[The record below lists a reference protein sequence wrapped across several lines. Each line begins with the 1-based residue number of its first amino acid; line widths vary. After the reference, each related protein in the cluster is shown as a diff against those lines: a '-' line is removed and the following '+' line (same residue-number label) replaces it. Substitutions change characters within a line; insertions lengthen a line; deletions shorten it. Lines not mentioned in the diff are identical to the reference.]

1 MSKLTYQKRFNM
13 AGIGFLAATVAMI
26 GLTAPARSQDAPP
39 SLSSDPTLNAPA
51 QLDAGTGVAPPPSA
65 AVAPTAAQGS
75 ATQPVPTFAAPPTDS
90 LAPPAAPAA
99 SAAAA
104 PAPSLS
110 DILGQTANGQVE
122 QPAALPPG
130 FDLPIEQ
137 ALPVEEKTKEE
148 KELEMRQ
155 RAFDAAIN
163 GLFPLKPDEIRKLL
177 ERKDENTQA
186 IEVPIYASPVP
197 ESAFA
202 TISLDPGE
210 KPLEV
215 KTAMGHVSTLSMVD
229 STGQPWPI
237 LDISWAG
244 NFEVLQPENGSNML
258 RITPLSEFASGN
270 VSMRMVGLNPPIIL
284 TFKADREKV
293 HVRLDVQIPEV
304 GPNGVAPLI
313 RANLT
318 DAAAGDGRLSS
329 VLEGVAPAKAKK
341 LTINGVDGRTSA
353 YDVGG
358 TMYVRTPYTLLSPA
372 WNSSVRSADG
382 TNVYALGATPVL
394 LLSDKGKMVR
404 AYLSGEEKTNG
415 Q

>member
-1 MSKLTYQKRFNM
+1 MVTV
-13 AGIGFLAATVAMI
+13 AVIGLAA
-26 GLTAPARSQDAPP
+26 PAFSQDAAPPP
-39 SLSSDPTLNAPA
+39 SLTTAEPAPSAPA
-51 QLDAGTGVAPPPSA
+51 QLLDAGTSVTPPPSA
-65 AVAPTAAQGS
+65 AALQ
-75 ATQPVPTFAAPPTDS
+75 
-90 LAPPAAPAA
+90 APAA
-99 SAAAA
+99 SQQA
-104 PAPSLS
+104 APSLS
-110 DILGQTANGQVE
+110 DILGQRDGQIE

-130 FDLPIEQ
+130 FDLPLDQ
-137 ALPVEEKTKEE
+137 NLPVLEKTKEE
-148 KELEMRQ
+148 KEIEMRQ
-155 RAFDAAIN
+155 QAFDAAIN
-163 GLFPLKPDEIRKLL
+163 GLFPLKPDEIRRLL
-177 ERKDENTQA
+177 ERKDENVQA
-186 IEVPIYASPVP
+186 LEVPIYAAPVP

-202 TISLDPGE
+202 TVSLDPGE

-215 KTAMGHVSTLSMVD
+215 RTAIGHVTTLSMVD

-284 TFKADREKV
+284 TFKADRERV
-293 HVRLDVQIPEV
+293 HVRLDVQVPEI
-304 GPNGVAPLI
+304 GPNGVAPLL

-318 DAAAGDGRLSS
+318 HAAAGDARLAS

-341 LTINGVDGRTSA
+341 LTISGVDGRTSA
-353 YDVGG
+353 YDLGG